1 MNPVALF
8 GAFFGGVVGAV
19 IWGLITH
26 FTGYELG
33 YVAWAVGGIVG
44 YGAVALDGHGV
55 GMATWCAVI
64 CLASIFCGKIGGMY
78 AGRGEAKDEMAAMLT
93 DENYGEMIA
102 ESQAFS
108 MLPSEDYYKDFMVEN
123 LYTATQ
129 SVSEEEL
136 ARFTAVE
143 VPMFRQLFNEK
154 IGIETWRESYV
165 ERYMEYTFTKSS
177 LVDLVVSELD
187 AMDMIFA
194 ILGVITAISM
204 VLNAGAATR
213 HKTPQTTN
221 TV

>member
-26 FTGYELG
+26 FTGNELG

-44 YGAVALDGHGV
+44 YGAVALDGYGV
-55 GMATWCAVI
+55 GMAACCAVI
-64 CLASIFCGKIGGMY
+64 CIASIFCGKIGGMY
-78 AGRGEAKDEMAAMLT
+78 AGLGAAKDELAARLT
-93 DENYGEMIA
+93 EEYYEEMVA
-102 ESQAFS
+102 ETQAFS
-108 MLPSEDYYKDFMVEN
+108 MLPSEGYYKDFMVEN
-123 LYTATQ
+123 GYTETQ

-143 VPMFRQLFNEK
+143 VPTLRQLLTEQPGF
-154 IGIETWRESYV
+154 ETWRESYV
-165 ERYMEYTFTKSS
+165 ERHLEYTFANSS

-194 ILGVITAISM
+194 LLGVITAISM
-204 VLNAGAATR
+204 VMNAGAATR
-213 HKTPQTTN
+213 HETPQTTN